1 MSRRGLALF
10 VLMGVVWGIPYL
22 LIKVAVS
29 ELSPPTL
36 VLLRTAVGAAILL
49 PIALRR
55 GDLAPLRRHWRA
67 VAVYTVVEV
76 AVPWLLLSHA
86 ETRLSSSLSG
96 LMVAMVPLVGVVLTW
111 MLGSGDRLDGRAL
124 VGLLIGLFGVGLLV
138 GLDVSVRDVSAVG
151 EIVLVTIGY
160 AIGPQIISRRL
171 SSVPAMGVVTA
182 SLVLTAVLYAP
193 AGILLAPPTAPGLA
207 VLASVTAL
215 GVVCTAIAFLGF
227 FALIAEIGPV
237 RATVITYINPAVA
250 FLLGVVLLREPFTVG
265 AGLGFLLILAGSVL
279 TTRRPGA
286 GGLPVV
292 AEP

>member
-1 MSRRGLALF
+1 MSRRGFVLF
-10 VLMGVVWGIPYL
+10 VLMGIVWGIPYL

-36 VLLRTAVGAAILL
+36 VLFRTAVGAAILL

-55 GDLAPLRRHWRA
+55 GDLAPLRRHWKA
-67 VAVYTVVEV
+67 VAAYTVAEV
-76 AVPWLLLSHA
+76 AIPWLLLSHA

-96 LMVAMVPLVGVVLTW
+96 LLVAMVPLVGVLLTW
-111 MLGSGDRLDGRAL
+111 VLQSGDRLDGTALLGLL
-124 VGLLIGLFGVGLLV
+124 VGLLGVGLLV
-138 GLDVSVRDVSAVG
+138 GLDVSVKDISAAG

-160 AIGPQIISRRL
+160 AIGPQIIARRL
-171 SSVPAMGVVTA
+171 HGVPAMGVVTA

-193 AGILLAPPTAPGLA
+193 VGILLAPRTAPALP
-207 VLASVTAL
+207 VLASVVGL
-215 GVVCTAIAFLGF
+215 GAVCTAFAFLGF

-237 RATVITYINPAVA
+237 RATVIAYVNPAVA
-250 FLLGVVLLREPFTVG
+250 LLLGVILLREAFTVG
-265 AGLGFLLILAGSVL
+265 AGLGFVLILAGSLL

-286 GGLPVV
+286 AAQPTV

>member
-1 MSRRGLALF
+1 
-10 VLMGVVWGIPYL
+10 MGVVWGIPYL

-55 GDLAPLRRHWRA
+55 VDLAPLRHHWKA
-67 VAVYTVVEV
+67 IAVYTLVEV

-86 ETRLSSSLSG
+86 ETRLSSSLTG
-96 LMVAMVPLVGVVLTW
+96 LMVAVAPLVGVVLTW

-138 GLDVSVRDVSAVG
+138 GLDVSVRDISAAG
-151 EIVLVTIGY
+151 EVVLVTIGY

-193 AGILLAPPTAPGLA
+193 AGILLAPRTAPGLA
-207 VLASVTAL
+207 VLASVAGL
-215 GVVCTAIAFLGF
+215 GVVCTAIAFVGF

-250 FLLGVVLLREPFTVG
+250 LLLGVVLLREPFTVG
-265 AGLGFLLILAGSVL
+265 AGLGFVLILAGSVL

-286 GGLPVV
+286 PALPAV